1 MVIAKRVNLILGL
14 FIVFSIALSAE
25 GESKK
30 FYPKFTRN
38 NKATIKKVEQ
48 YLIKKE
54 GEYDL
59 SKREKNVI
67 YTSCVDLDR
76 DGKNE
81 IIVGDFNN
89 WYGKNNCGITIY
101 KNDKKGLKVILDFS
115 ALVGLEKGGKQ
126 TDFAILDEGKWKT
139 ILVNDY
145 YYEWKSKGYN
155 EGNSLEKAEP
165 YKITPEF
172 TEYINKNFVLVYS
185 GKEGEARKK
194 SGEIEFIDYDYYVG
208 KYEFTQ
214 EEYEAIVGKMD
225 GDIKEYNRGKRFP
238 MVGIADF
245 EIKEFCNKLNKKY
258 GLPKSY
264 DRNGRLLD
272 RNGNVTN
279 DNSTVVGFRLLS
291 QGEWEFAAG
300 GGIKSKGYIY
310 SGSNNIKEVGWINEK
325 SGDKLHEVG
334 LKKPNEL
341 GIYDM
346 TGNVWEYT
354 DDKDGY
360 WPIIK
365 GGGCAP
371 MSDDKKDWEEEVKIK
386 NSSRAFNSNIIG
398 IRLGITKIEK

>member
-1 MVIAKRVNLILGL
+1 MKIKKVNLILSL
-14 FIVFSIALSAE
+14 FILFSIVVVAE
-25 GESKK
+25 GKNK
-30 FYPKFTRN
+30 PFYPKFTRN
-38 NKATIKKVEQ
+38 NKATIKKVDQ
-48 YLIKKE
+48 YLLKIE
-54 GEYDL
+54 GEYDF

-139 ILVNDY
+139 LLINDY

-172 TEYINKNFVLVYS
+172 TEYINKNFVLVYG

-194 SGEIEFIDYDYYVG
+194 AGDIEFIDHDYYVG

-225 GDIKEYNRGKRFP
+225 GDIKECNRGKRFP

-264 DRNGRLLD
+264 DRNGELLD
-272 RNGNVTN
+272 RNGNVTI
-279 DNSTVVGFRLLS
+279 DSSTVVGFRLLS

-310 SGSNNIKEVGWINEK
+310 SGSNNIKG
-325 SGDKLHEVG
+325 
-334 LKKPNEL
+334 
-341 GIYDM
+341 
-346 TGNVWEYT
+346 
-354 DDKDGY
+354 
-360 WPIIK
+360 
-365 GGGCAP
+365 
-371 MSDDKKDWEEEVKIK
+371 
-386 NSSRAFNSNIIG
+386 
-398 IRLGITKIEK
+398 